1 MVKKGLVALFAMIV
15 MVCLVS
21 CGKKEAAQEDTS
33 ASQEAAA
40 PSVVPGEMVFIP
52 AGEAIIGTND
62 KGTDKEKI
70 TPAYPEHKVNLPA
83 YWIDKY
89 EVTNYEFMKFSTENS
104 YTGEGAK
111 EGKDWR
117 LFATQDKMNVPVL
130 YITWNDA
137 QAYCK
142 AQGKRLPTEEEWEK
156 AARGPNGYAYAWGNE
171 WKDNSA
177 NTYEAGLVKAADVG
191 KFTSDVSPYGAYDM
205 TGNVQEWTAS
215 KFETYPGNPEKASK
229 PWRVVRGLSYIYK
242 GKLGKIWDRS
252 AQPPE
257 AIYYFGCRCAKDAS
271 PEDIAKMT
279 KAK

>member
-1 MVKKGLVALFAMIV
+1 MVKKSLVVLFAILV
-15 MVCLVS
+15 MVCLIS
-21 CGKKEAAQEDTS
+21 CGKKEAVQEDTS
-33 ASQEAAA
+33 ASTEEAA

-52 AGEAIIGTND
+52 EGEAIIGTNN
-62 KGTDKEKI
+62 KESI
-70 TPAYPEHKVNLPA
+70 AYPEHKVNLKA

-89 EVTNYEFMKFSTENS
+89 EVTNYEFMKFSTLNK

-156 AARGPNGYAYAWGNE
+156 AARGPNGYAYSWGNE
-171 WKDNSA
+171 WKDNVA
-177 NTYEAGLVKAADVG
+177 NTYEAGMVRAMDVG
-191 KFTSDVSPYGAYDM
+191 QYSGDVSAYGVYDM
-205 TGNVQEWTAS
+205 TGNVQEWTSS
-215 KFETYPGNPEKASK
+215 KYESYPGNPKKASQ